1 MDMTRVRPALF
12 AAAVIALPAT
22 ASAQWP
28 SSPTVIIVNPSP
40 AFGNY
45 GGWGPDLAP
54 GVAAAAWG
62 GGCGADWDG
71 GCGAGCGGG
80 CGAGCGGGCG
90 ASWGWGG
97 LGLAAGAVIGT
108 ALAAAPYYGGYYG
121 YGYPYY
127 GSGYGSGYYGYD
139 SGYGGDG
146 YGSGY
151 GYPSYTA
158 YGYSSPYDGHGYGY
172 SPSYYRYA
180 SRPYSAYRHYYASA
194 RPVYRAHSA
203 IGASSANRR

>member
-1 MDMTRVRPALF
+1 MDMTRVLPALF

-45 GGWGPDLAP
+45 GGWSPDVAP

-71 GCGAGCGGG
+71 GCGVGWGGGCGGG
-80 CGAGCGGGCG
+80 CV

-97 LGLAAGAVIGT
+97 LGLAAGAVVGT
-108 ALAAAPYYGGYYG
+108 VLAAAPYYGGYYG

-127 GSGYGSGYYGYD
+127 GSGYGYD
-139 SGYGGDG
+139 SSYGGDG

-180 SRPYSAYRHYYASA
+180 SRPYSRYRHYYASA
-194 RPVYRAHSA
+194 RPVYRAHP
-203 IGASSANRR
+203 ANRR

>member
-1 MDMTRVRPALF
+1 MDLTRVLPALF
-12 AAAVIALPAT
+12 AAAVVALPAT

-45 GGWGPDLAP
+45 GGWGPDVAP

-62 GGCGADWDG
+62 GGCGADWDS
-71 GCGAGCGGG
+71 GCGAGWGGG
-80 CGAGCGGGCG
+80 CGSGCG

-97 LGLAAGAVIGT
+97 LGLAAGAVVGT

-121 YGYPYY
+121 
-127 GSGYGSGYYGYD
+127 S
-139 SGYGGDG
+139 G

-172 SPSYYRYA
+172 GPSYYRYA
-180 SRPYSAYRHYYASA
+180 SRPYSRDRHYYASA

-203 IGASSANRR
+203 NRR